1 MEAFERSNL
10 VPPALGAPRVASDS
24 SLALTLFQKTGSPPR
39 RRVSLPVHCWMK
51 S

>member
-1 MEAFERSNL
+1 MEALERSNL
-10 VPPALGAPRVASDS
+10 VPPALGVPRVASGS
-24 SLALTLFQKTGSPPR
+24 SLALAMFQKTWSPPR